1 MAFLDTC
8 SFPWPPKD
16 VQRLALGLFGVN
28 LLQFNFFMPL
38 VFSADIPDLLI
49 RTGVDTLSV
58 LLGCLCVAV
67 ISAVVQRDKHS
78 PPI

>member
-1 MAFLDTC
+1 M
-8 SFPWPPKD
+8 
-16 VQRLALGLFGVN
+16 N